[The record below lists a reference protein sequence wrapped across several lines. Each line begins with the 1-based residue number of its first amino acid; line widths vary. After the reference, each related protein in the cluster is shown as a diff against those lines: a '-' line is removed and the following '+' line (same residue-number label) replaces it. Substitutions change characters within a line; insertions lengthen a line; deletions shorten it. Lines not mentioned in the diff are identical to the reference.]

1 MQERV
6 FNNPKIEIIWNA
18 QVREVLGKERVEGV
32 KLEIRNPKSEIR
44 KKIRNSKFE
53 IRNLPLDGL
62 FIAIGHRPDTEI
74 FKGQIELDEKG
85 YVITSGRVM
94 EEYAK
99 FIKFQSPMTNDQTN
113 SKFHP
118 EPEQSTVRGAP
129 HRAEGSGAGQIPNSK
144 QDNKFV
150 KLFENWSLELVNYRS
165 AASVPGVFA
174 AGDCVDFVYR
184 QAATAVGAG
193 VAAAL
198 EAERWLETVK
208 S

>member
-1 MQERV
+1 ME
-6 FNNPKIEIIWNA
+6 KY
-18 QVREVLGKERVEGV
+18 QVRGAPRTEPKALVRGKFQT
-32 KLEIRNPKSEIR
+32 LEEKEFGDWNLVIGI
-44 KKIRNSKFE
+44 
-53 IRNLPLDGL
+53 LPLDGL

-118 EPEQSTVRGAP
+118 EPERSTVRGAPYHGEVSGTGRAP
-129 HRAEGSGAGQIPNSK
+129 HRAEGSGAGQIPNPK

-193 VAAAL
+193 VASAL
-198 EAERWLETVK
+198 EVERWLETVK